1 MIGLMGQTG
10 GAHHG
15 VDYVELMVTD
25 MDLAKRFYGGAF
37 GWTFN
42 DYGPGYTGYVD
53 GARGDR
59 EAGGLRLVD
68 AVTPGGPLVVLFSRD
83 LEATR
88 ASVREAGGT
97 VVADIFE
104 FPGGRRFEL
113 EDPFGTR
120 LGVWTPR

>member
-1 MIGLMGQTG
+1 MTDTA

-15 VDYVELMVTD
+15 IDYVELMVTD
-25 MDLAKRFYGGAF
+25 MDLAKRFYGRAF
-37 GWTFN
+37 GWTFHE
-42 DYGPGYTGYVD
+42 YGPGYTGYVD

-68 AVTPGGPLVVLFSRD
+68 EVAPGGPLVILYSSD
-83 LEATR
+83 IEAS
-88 ASVREAGGT
+88 AAAVREAGGT
-97 VVADIFE
+97 IVADIFE

>member
-1 MIGLMGQTG
+1 MTHSS

-15 VDYVELMVTD
+15 IDYVELSVTD
-25 MDLAKRFYGGAF
+25 MDLARRFYGRAF
-37 GWTFN
+37 GWRFN
-42 DYGPGYTGYVD
+42 DYGPGYAGYVD
-53 GARGDR
+53 GARGER

-68 AVTPGGPLVVLFSRD
+68 AVTPGGPLVILFSED

-88 ASVREAGGT
+88 EAVRAAGGAI
-97 VVADIFE
+97 VADIFE

-120 LGVWTPR
+120 LGVWTPA